1 MSAKKINYTGDSK
14 VIKRLCESVNE
25 IIDSGGGGGGGDDD
39 PRLHRT
45 LKIHVVNGEL
55 HISGVATD

>member
-1 MSAKKINYTGDSK
+1 MSAKKIDYQGDVK

-25 IIDSGGGGGGGDDD
+25 LIDGGGGGGGSDD
-39 PRLHRT
+39 PRFKRT

-55 HISGVATD
+55 HVSGIATD